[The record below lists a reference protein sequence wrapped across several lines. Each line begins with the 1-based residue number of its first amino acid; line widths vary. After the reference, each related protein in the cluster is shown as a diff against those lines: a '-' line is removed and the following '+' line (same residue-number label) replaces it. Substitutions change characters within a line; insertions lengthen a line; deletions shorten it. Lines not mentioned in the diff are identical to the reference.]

1 MSGLANITVTTQFI
15 PEQSDSDNDRYVF
28 AYKITIENIS
38 DEVFQLVSRHWMISD
53 ANGDMEEVYG
63 EGVVGEQPLIEPGE
77 SFTYT
82 SGAVL
87 KTEVG
92 TMQGRYFLSQ
102 GEQKNISEPIPV
114 FTLSIPRVIH

>member
-1 MSGLANITVTTQFI
+1 MSGLANISVTTQFI
-15 PEQSDSDNDRYVF
+15 PEQSDSDNQRYVF
-28 AYKITIENIS
+28 AYKITIENVS

-53 ANGDMEEVYG
+53 SNGDMEEVYG
-63 EGVVGEQPLIEPGE
+63 EGVVGEQPFIQPGE

-92 TMQGRYFLSQ
+92 TMQGRYFLNQ
-102 GEQKNISEPIPV
+102 GDRKNIPEQIPI
-114 FTLSIPRVIH
+114 FTLSVPRVLH